1 MASLH
6 LPACRGG
13 RPRSG
18 RVGRCDIP
26 MLLIP
31 VRLPSPLALH
41 ACRGGRPRSGRVGR
55 CNLPMLPVVD
65 ASISVDRI
73 EEAAGLIDPVFLNS
87 PQFDCAPL
95 SDRLGVETIL
105 KVETVNPIRSF
116 KGRGADYLLHRLTA
130 DKDQRGIVCASAGNF
145 GQGMAYACR
154 SRGRKVTVF
163 AARNA
168 NALKVE
174 RMRTLGAHIELTGD
188 DFDEAKDAAKEHARK
203 NDDLYIEDGR
213 IGAIAEGAG
222 TMARELTATH
232 DALDAVFVPLG
243 NGSLINGIGT
253 WLKRHSPQTKIIAVC
268 ARDSPSMAISF
279 EKGEPAVAPSTSIAD
294 GIAVRVP
301 IPEAVAAMQH
311 TVDEV
316 ILVPDGDMLEWMRHL
331 HTDAGLVIEPAG
343 AAGLAAVAQKCG
355 PPQIAQGG
363 ALPPRGDPAPKHKER
378 GAFFWAQP
386 TR

>member
-1 MASLH
+1 
-6 LPACRGG
+6 
-13 RPRSG
+13 
-18 RVGRCDIP
+18 
-26 MLLIP
+26 
-31 VRLPSPLALH
+31 
-41 ACRGGRPRSGRVGR
+41 
-55 CNLPMLPVVD
+55 MLPVVD

-222 TMARELTATH
+222 TMARELTARH

-243 NGSLINGIGT
+243 NGSLVNGIGT

-268 ARDSPSMAISF
+268 AQDAPSMAISF
-279 EKGEPAVAPSTSIAD
+279 EKGEPSVAPSTSIAD

-301 IPEAVAAMQH
+301 IPEAVAAMRH

-316 ILVPDGDMLEWMRHL
+316 LLVPDDEMLEWMRHL

-343 AAGLAAVAQKCG
+343 AAGIAAIAKSRGHHKFARVGAVLTGGNLTQK
-355 PPQIAQGG
+355 QMEEW
-363 ALPPRGDPAPKHKER
+363 LY
-378 GAFFWAQP
+378 
-386 TR
+386 